1 MGGELGS
8 LISSQ
13 LESNLSLSR
22 APWLSPCFSLS
33 AILLLNW
40 LSLQDGGGS
49 WASHLLALPLERK
62 WGSFRSSNQNQIGSS
77 LLLMGHV
84 KVARWVAVLVI
95 YYCIINHCITQ
106 WFYCRSQND
115 LLTGLSWEILVFHVS
130 AEVTWGLAW
139 AGTFKMA
146 QPDVWQ
152 LGLQL
157 ELLIRATPFSTWPV
171 YGWLGLQG

>member
-62 WGSFRSSNQNQIGSS
+62 WGSFRSSNQNQIGYKPTTHGSRKGGQMGS
-77 LLLMGHV
+77 CFGYLLLHN
-84 KVARWVAVLVI
+84 KPLCNSVI
-95 YYCIINHCITQ
+95 LLSLTEWPVNWTQLGDSCVPCISWGRLGAC
-106 WFYCRSQND
+106 
-115 LLTGLSWEILVFHVS
+115 LLWNIQDGSTRC
-130 AEVTWGLAW
+130 LA
-139 AGTFKMA
+139 AGTSA
-146 QPDVWQ
+146 GAVD
-152 LGLQL
+152 
-157 ELLIRATPFSTWPV
+157 
-171 YGWLGLQG
+171 